1 MAVTDRDAAPRYG
14 KALFEVAQEQDQL
27 QAVHEEVNELQA
39 VLKQTPELLS
49 ALTSKNLTAAD
60 KDQLLSILLQSRS
73 DLVAQL
79 VGIVQANGRLGGLAA
94 VFDDFEARY
103 DAANGIVKAVVTTAV
118 AMSDS
123 QLQAIKQAIA
133 TKLNAQAVEVTPVID
148 QSIVGGVKVVADDVV
163 IDGTVATRLAQLR
176 ATLLSN

>member
-60 KDQLLSILLQSRS
+60 KD
-73 DLVAQL
+73 
-79 VGIVQANGRLGGLAA
+79 
-94 VFDDFEARY
+94 
-103 DAANGIVKAVVTTAV
+103 
-118 AMSDS
+118 
-123 QLQAIKQAIA
+123 
-133 TKLNAQAVEVTPVID
+133 
-148 QSIVGGVKVVADDVV
+148 
-163 IDGTVATRLAQLR
+163 
-176 ATLLSN
+176 